1 MFRRREDKVAELLYK
16 SIVVLV
22 SDRFG
27 FLFDIN
33 KPVKR
38 MSRLKKFD
46 SLVKNVVFNVYDN
59 KTNKNFIS
67 DVNKK
72 YDSLFTE

>member
-22 SDRFG
+22 VDRFG

-46 SLVKNVVFNVYDN
+46 ILVKSTVLNVYDN
-59 KTNKNFIS
+59 KVNKNFIS
-67 DVNKK
+67 DANKK

>member
-1 MFRRREDKVAELLYK
+1 
-16 SIVVLV
+16 
-22 SDRFG
+22 
-27 FLFDIN
+27 
-33 KPVKR
+33 

-46 SLVKNVVFNVYDN
+46 ILVKSTVLNVYDN
-59 KTNKNFIS
+59 KVNKNFIS